1 MHLNQFGQ
9 AGALNAAGMNP
20 IMRQNQGNVLIPGSQ
35 AHVYNFNLKGP
46 DHEIKLFVG
55 GLAFQTQ
62 ECDLIDYFKQF
73 GIVVDAIVMRDR

>member
-1 MHLNQFGQ
+1 MP
-9 AGALNAAGMNP
+9 AGMNP
-20 IMRQNQGNVLIPGSQ
+20 MMRQNAGNVLIPGSQ

-55 GLAFQTQ
+55 GLAYQTQ